1 MGVITR
7 LTDLIDEGILL
18 HYPELKIV
26 CNMAVGYRNAVGYHN
41 IDIKADQPIVTPVKD

>member
-18 HYPELKIV
+18 HCPELKIV
-26 CNMAVGYRNAVGYHN
+26 CNIAVEYHN